1 MFGKNSIVSLSLTL
15 PQRSGKV
22 TDNLIL
28 NGIKICH
35 SDELYSEIEEQNY
48 FLLNSNDYGFGRVDF
63 ELLFEPIKE
72 PYCQFW
78 AGCISIRTNSKAIKI
93 NPSLSS
99 YKMKP
104 EQSLTKISHENKM
117 SVTLSY
123 FFTSAEE
130 REELLNSK
138 LFLIEGFLALKNK
151 NNVYGFLCKIGKE
164 DNEWTF
170 SEGYTNRPNK
180 KESIESYVH

>member
-15 PQRSGKV
+15 PQRSGKA

-28 NGIKICH
+28 NGIKIYH

-48 FLLNSNDYGFGRVDF
+48 FVLNSNDYGFGRVDF

-78 AGCISIRTNSKAIKI
+78 AGCVSIRTNSKTIKI
-93 NPSLSS
+93 NPFFVNR
-99 YKMKP
+99 KMLQ

-151 NNVYGFLCKIGKE
+151 NNVYGFLCKIGKRE
-164 DNEWTF
+164 NEWTF
-170 SEGYTNRPNK
+170 SEGYTNRTTSK
-180 KESIESYVH
+180 SDIVTYIH